1 MKVIFLVL
9 TIFRNPNDD
18 IFKLFSFVGF
28 FMTVLMTTLGKGI
41 FVIRPI
47 LDVLALK
54 RVFNFTTYF
63 EKDRKYFGSLS
74 IKVFSLSS
82 LGRDGEDFLLGK

>member
-1 MKVIFLVL
+1 M
-9 TIFRNPNDD
+9 
-18 IFKLFSFVGF
+18 GF

-63 EKDRKYFGSLS
+63 EKDRKSFRSRS
-74 IKVFSLSS
+74 IKVFSVSS